1 MARRVSIHRAAIF
14 WGMAMLVAL
23 SVPAY
28 AQPSGGSGSV
38 GGVDKP
44 VGSGGGDKGG
54 YSAPAGRGNPD
65 VAASGAGASDFAVW
79 LSSSREG
86 QRLSSVRERLL
97 AIATPAIEA
106 GVPLQVFSARIREA
120 VAKGVAPDI
129 IVQALDVDAGRWIW
143 LSGVLRGA
151 DWPPARSAPDL
162 YLSAASALRNGLTQQ
177 TVSDVV
183 TFARSSGAPS
193 EKAGAALTTA
203 AAIATVYRTGD
214 SLPGILGNAAVL
226 MIHSRL
232 NVGQYAA
239 VADMAN
245 RARAAGIDA
254 GRFIAAMEASLGRGG
269 TLADLERS
277 LFG

>member
-1 MARRVSIHRAAIF
+1 MAHHHSARLAAIF
-14 WGMAMLVAL
+14 WGMALLLAL
-23 SVPAY
+23 SVPAQ
-28 AQPSGGSGSV
+28 AQPSGGSGT
-38 GGVDKP
+38 GNDKP

-54 YSAPAGRGNPD
+54 YSAPAGRGGTD
-65 VAASGAGASDFAVW
+65 MAASGSAAADFEVW

-86 QRLSSVRERLL
+86 QRLTSVRERLI

-106 GVPLQVFSARIREA
+106 GVPFQVFSARIREA

-129 IVQALDVDAGRWIW
+129 IVQALEVDAGRWMW
-143 LSGVLRGA
+143 LAGVLRGA

-162 YLSAASALRNGLTQQ
+162 YLSAASALRNGLMQQ
-177 TVSDVV
+177 AVSDVV
-183 TFARSSGAPS
+183 TFARSSGAPA

-203 AAIATVYRTGD
+203 AAIVTVYRNGD